1 MVLMCFL
8 SLTNDRLHQLEEDR
22 TSVRLEM
29 TDAPSEAAPTWVRRM
44 RRSQAVSHGTSA
56 ASHAIRSGDHGGGGS
71 SVDLSEGDR

>member
-29 TDAPSEAAPTWVRRM
+29 TDAPIVR
-44 RRSQAVSHGTSA
+44 
-56 ASHAIRSGDHGGGGS
+56 I
-71 SVDLSEGDR
+71 